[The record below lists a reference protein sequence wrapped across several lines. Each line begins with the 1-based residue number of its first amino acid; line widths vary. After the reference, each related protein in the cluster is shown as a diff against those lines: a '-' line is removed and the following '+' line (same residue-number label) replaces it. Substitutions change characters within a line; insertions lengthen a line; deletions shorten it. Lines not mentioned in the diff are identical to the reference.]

1 MGVVSYVGMVGIVL
15 VIGFA
20 IPRFEPEVVEH
31 LSRQV
36 ELDRTKGTG
45 LFLVAILWSFLPLL
59 GGAQA
64 GRGELWVA
72 GSAVAGG
79 GFYLVA
85 VAASSLDEHRLLHRA
100 TDQTPEGVTA
110 GTGDD
115 VVAIS
120 GVPSFENED
129 DVTTPFSGVPSVHT
143 EWIVQRRRRIGFRK
157 TWNAIAS
164 GVAHVPFTLGGGAV
178 RVDAGRARAFTDAEL
193 HRTVDP
199 DEDLPGRTDEAFLR
213 KHEALPD
220 PDDREK
226 SFTFVEQ
233 FVPADEHVTVV
244 GTPRQGDE
252 PGQVVVDEAPPDDL
266 LGTHADYTDGDG
278 SDADAVLIRGRYGEA
293 ASQLRRRVYGAGF
306 LGGLMVVGGQ
316 VLAFWLSSASIGGL
330 F

>member
-20 IPRFEPEVVEH
+20 IPRFEPAVVEH

-129 DVTTPFSGVPSVHT
+129 DATTPFSGVPSVHT

-178 RVDAGRARAFTDAEL
+178 RVDAGRAWAFTDAEL

-199 DEDLPGRTDEAFLR
+199 DEDLPVGRTKR
-213 KHEALPD
+213 SSGSTRRCRTPTTG
-220 PDDREK
+220 K
-226 SFTFVEQ
+226 SRSPSWSSSSPPMSTS
-233 FVPADEHVTVV
+233 PSSGRPGRATN
-244 GTPRQGDE
+244 QGKWSS
-252 PGQVVVDEAPPDDL
+252 
-266 LGTHADYTDGDG
+266 T
-278 SDADAVLIRGRYGEA
+278 
-293 ASQLRRRVYGAGF
+293 RRRRTTC
-306 LGGLMVVGGQ
+306 
-316 VLAFWLSSASIGGL
+316 SARTPTTPTATAPMPTPS
-330 F
+330 